1 MASIRIGDYFERPD
15 VDYGQPALFT
25 WKDFYNFRNHVLR
38 VLRRFGSAGPMGEV
52 DLSIDTEDAPSFR
65 DDTVDDPDF
74 FVVDDMYN
82 EYNRLSIVE
91 CNPSHINANLLN
103 SLSEMI
109 RNFPGWW
116 VSFSLGD
123 SGLFVTSE
131 TVLLGGRRFWDC
143 RCLEEITDRCSKSV
157 DFGAPEPFSE
167 SMYAL
172 WIAVVSGGL
181 NSHTEI
187 PSVPSRQWAEVTRS
201 LKELLKKCQD
211 GRLTSHAYDQIRNDL
226 HPDTRR
232 QFIFRLLA
240 EIPEFPASQLKVAT
254 RNIQQD
260 LGQALSESGSIEEKT
275 LLATR
280 ISSGLA
286 VIAPKLD
293 ASDVVTWWANVL
305 YRDREPSDEL
315 ACVLNNELRSGLRHT
330 NSLVR
335 LASIF
340 GLARLRASDIASIV
354 DEALSANPQWSTN
367 PVLVGWLR
375 KLRAGSTSYPDRSM
389 LKSI

>member
-1 MASIRIGDYFERPD
+1 
-15 VDYGQPALFT
+15 
-25 WKDFYNFRNHVLR
+25 
-38 VLRRFGSAGPMGEV
+38 MGEV

-172 WIAVVSGGL
+172 WISVVSGGL